1 MDRAKDIEEN
11 GKEYNRPD
19 FLVADG
25 SVINTGPRDAG
36 TEGPEKMP
44 SDKGSKQGR
53 NKNFLVVYAM
63 TLLSI
68 AFVLVLLSYLSTMRA
83 NNSQIE
89 SLRQANEEYTV
100 SAMKNIQSLQ
110 DENEELKDTAAKLEQ
125 QVKLQAQKLDEI
137 EKAYDIVIQDN
148 EKLKEENRIAAERS
162 DDLRSVI
169 EVSAAASRINELYSR
184 KDYARAAYEIS
195 QIEGTDSDYVRK
207 VLGGED
213 KNEMFS
219 LLIERYY
226 KNREQLEK
234 KGYMDPE
241 KIEEWYSENAA
252 SEAGNQ

>member
-89 SLRQANEEYTV
+89 SLRPGL
-100 SAMKNIQSLQ
+100 MKKSHRKR
-110 DENEELKDTAAKLEQ
+110 DEKHTRAFRMKT
-125 QVKLQAQKLDEI
+125 
-137 EKAYDIVIQDN
+137 
-148 EKLKEENRIAAERS
+148 RS
-162 DDLRSVI
+162 
-169 EVSAAASRINELYSR
+169 
-184 KDYARAAYEIS
+184 
-195 QIEGTDSDYVRK
+195 
-207 VLGGED
+207 
-213 KNEMFS
+213 
-219 LLIERYY
+219 
-226 KNREQLEK
+226 
-234 KGYMDPE
+234 
-241 KIEEWYSENAA
+241 
-252 SEAGNQ
+252 